1 MAGAGSREF
10 SDDETFLFSHPP
22 SLRLGVFRRSTTT
35 TVTKIKSL
43 TKHSPFLFSLWL
55 TLRKILMDCCYSARP
70 FPLSWNRATFIQ
82 DSAKFAFVF
91 KSNCPVTGGDDCSFM
106 PNANWVHLWCCQ
118 MGFFPH
124 FPNVFLRNK
133 YMTVICSRQVGLVS
147 GVALIVGT
155 MIGSGIFVSPKDL
168 LVYV

>member
-10 SDDETFLFSHPP
+10 SDDETFLFTHPP

-43 TKHSPFLFSLWL
+43 TQHSPFLFSLWL

-91 KSNCPVTGGDDCSFM
+91 KSNCPVTGGDDCS
-106 PNANWVHLWCCQ
+106 CQ
-118 MGFFPH
+118 TPIE
-124 FPNVFLRNK
+124 
-133 YMTVICSRQVGLVS
+133 YIC
-147 GVALIVGT
+147 GVAKWGSFLIFQMFFFEINIWPWFVHDRWGSSVGW
-155 MIGSGIFVSPKDL
+155 L
-168 LVYV
+168 